1 MDELDELDQ
10 QKQNPGLQWAQRLGV
25 GGGIIVL
32 VFTVLS
38 MLMMLSSGGEPI
50 KGYAPP
56 QTDAYYAEHMDEL
69 EQELT
74 QQVIPHLEG
83 VTQMEQKDGKLVV
96 HITHEHYIAT
106 RAAIMRY
113 FDRDLFIFEQD

>member
-1 MDELDELDQ
+1 MDELDE
-10 QKQNPGLQWAQRLGV
+10 QKQTPGMEWAQRLGI
-25 GGGIIVL
+25 GGGIVVL
-32 VFTVLS
+32 AFTILS
-38 MLMMLSSGGEPI
+38 MLLMLRSGADPI
-50 KGYAPP
+50 KDYAPP
-56 QTDAYYAEHMDEL
+56 QTDAYYAEHIDEL

-83 VTQMEQKDGKLVV
+83 VTKMEEKDGKLVV

-106 RAAIMRY
+106 RAAIMQY